1 MFEMANIASKFSILC
16 LYRRIFATANF
27 RRWTLLVFALCIC
40 WFLSSILVTIFYCIP
55 VSDYWNPTTATPRCI
70 DTYKF
75 IMGYEIGNML
85 CDIAILALPLRMV
98 ALLQLD
104 IAQKTM
110 LSGVFLLGG
119 LYGTPPPQERE
130 QFAIVVYFANYSS
143 FAVCALHLF
152 FEYITPTVAR
162 T

>member
-119 LYGTPPPQERE
+119 LYGSPLP
-130 QFAIVVYFANYSS
+130 SS
-143 FAVCALHLF
+143 RKGTIRNRFVF
-152 FEYITPTVAR
+152 R
-162 T
+162 